1 MFCPAIPKFCIT
13 FFSNLRQKKIPGCT
27 AGGKS
32 VCFLRFLTD
41 EAQDQVC
48 HSAAGAAVQVVKELG
63 LKGRYFLALKVTGD
77 DGLCQ
82 FSLRKDDL
90 AGHKA
95 LKIIIEIPL
104 ADVVKQILPEF
115 WKWQYPE

>member
-1 MFCPAIPKFCIT
+1 MLIYPYYFAPVLPGDTKILYAS
-13 FFSNLRQKKIPGCT
+13 FSNLRQKKSPAVQPG
-27 AGGKS
+27 GGKG

-77 DGLCQ
+77 DGLC
-82 FSLRKDDL
+82 
-90 AGHKA
+90 
-95 LKIIIEIPL
+95 
-104 ADVVKQILPEF
+104 
-115 WKWQYPE
+115 

>member
-1 MFCPAIPKFCIT
+1 MGSEMCIRDSFHILISFVVNISLLFCTCFAVQYPNFVPP
-13 FFSNLRQKKIPGCT
+13 FFPIYGKKIPGCT
-27 AGGKS
+27 AGGKG

-77 DGLCQ
+77 DGLC
-82 FSLRKDDL
+82 
-90 AGHKA
+90 
-95 LKIIIEIPL
+95 
-104 ADVVKQILPEF
+104 
-115 WKWQYPE
+115 